1 MKLYKILLINLI
13 VISKIYGQWS
23 ELTGLNTTQS
33 IISLCSDFNGN
44 IYAAGSFTNLANK
57 KYVAKFD
64 GTRWSELGGS
74 NSLGANLNIHSLI
87 SDSTG
92 NIYAAGSFTNSA
104 NNKYVAKF
112 DGTKWSEL
120 GAGANGLNVDATI
133 YSICIDLTGNIYAA
147 GNFRNLKDKHYVAKF
162 NGNGWFEIGTSA
174 LNNSLNANAPIYKI
188 CSDSKGNI
196 YAAGSFTNSANNK
209 YVAKFD
215 GTKWSEL
222 GGSNSLGSGLDNI
235 NSLISDSKGNI
246 YANIF
251 KYIGVGGKAYIAK
264 FDGTDWKELGGIN
277 SLVVSNIN
285 TIFIDSKDNIYA
297 AVNNI
302 VGSEYKS
309 YIVMFNGSNWSILG
323 GGSDPFKGISSVNV
337 LSTDSDGNLYAAN
350 KFVAKLSKNQSN
362 LKQPLKNNLFSLYT
376 NPIENKI
383 ILTAAD
389 ELYGMDYFIYDKS
402 GKLIVSDKIKSEI
415 TNINIANLSNG
426 VYILTIKNKFSQ
438 SFCVSNK

>member
-87 SDSTG
+87 SDST
-92 NIYAAGSFTNSA
+92 
-104 NNKYVAKF
+104 
-112 DGTKWSEL
+112 
-120 GAGANGLNVDATI
+120 
-133 YSICIDLTGNIYAA
+133 
-147 GNFRNLKDKHYVAKF
+147 
-162 NGNGWFEIGTSA
+162 
-174 LNNSLNANAPIYKI
+174 
-188 CSDSKGNI
+188 GNI

>member
-13 VISKIYGQWS
+13 VISKVYGQWS
-23 ELTGLNTTQS
+23 ELAGLNSNQI

-44 IYAAGSFTNLANK
+44 IYAAGRFTNSANNR
-57 KYVAKFD
+57 YVAKFD
-64 GTRWSELGGS
+64 GTKWSELGGS
-74 NSLGANLNIHSLI
+74 NSLGSNLDILSLL
-87 SDSTG
+87 SDATG

-104 NNKYVAKF
+104 NKRYVAKF

-120 GAGANGLNVDATI
+120 GAGANGLNIDGNI
-133 YSICIDLTGNIYAA
+133 FSICIDLTGNIYAA

-162 NGNGWFEIGTSA
+162 NGNGWFEIGTST
-174 LNNSLNANAPIYKI
+174 LNNSLNANATIYKI

-196 YAAGSFTNSANNK
+196 YAAGSFTNSANNR

-222 GGSNSLGSGLDNI
+222 GGSNSLGSGLDII
-235 NSLISDSKGNI
+235 NSIISDSKGNI
-246 YANIF
+246 YANIY
-251 KYIGVGGKAYIAK
+251 KRIGVGGKAYIAK
-264 FDGTDWKELGGIN
+264 FDGTDWTELGGIN
-277 SLVVSNIN
+277 SLVVTNIN

-337 LSTDSDGNLYAAN
+337 LCTDSDGNLYAAN

-362 LKQPLKNNLFSLYT
+362 LKQPLKNSLFSLYT

-383 ILTAAD
+383 ILRAVD
-389 ELYGMDYFIYDKS
+389 ELYYTDYFIYDKS
-402 GKLIVSDKIKSEI
+402 GKLLMSGKIKSEA
-415 TNINIANLSNG
+415 TQINTDNLSNG
-426 VYILTIKNKFSQ
+426 NYFLTIGNRYIQ